1 MKGYETPYRN
11 ALFYISEGNK
21 ENAEKELKAI
31 IETKE
36 IYRKNMQKDLKIF
49 EEALHN
55 PKAYFHTTAQQEI
68 EFLKIYMKI
77 YDSQIITIEEL
88 YQWIDD
94 KDKIDE
100 WYQRLLKTAIEI
112 MNTKKIYYT
121 YH

>member
-1 MKGYETPYRN
+1 
-11 ALFYISEGNK
+11 
-21 ENAEKELKAI
+21 
-31 IETKE
+31 
-36 IYRKNMQKDLKIF
+36 
-49 EEALHN
+49 
-55 PKAYFHTTAQQEI
+55 
-68 EFLKIYMKI
+68 MKI

-88 YQWIDD
+88 YQWIED